1 MKACKGRKGLSCV
14 NGALVQGLDQFHKSP
29 RMKDGHS
36 NVCKSCEKA
45 RQSERY
51 LENRDEV
58 LDRTKAYGKAN
69 RHVTRKASKNYYSKN
84 REASIQRKLDWC
96 KQNPEKA
103 AASAANYRANK
114 RQATPVWLTEDHREE
129 ILRVYE
135 HSKECRMLTGDE
147 YHVDHIVPLAGEN
160 VCGLHVPWN
169 LQVLPSDINIAKSN
183 KYHGEETL
191 RSKS

>member
-1 MKACKGRKGLSCV
+1 MKPCKGSKGLSCV
-14 NGALVQGLDQFHKSP
+14 KGEIMQGLDQFYKSP
-29 RMKDGHS
+29 KMKDGHS
-36 NVCKSCEKA
+36 NVCKSCEKV
-45 RQSERY
+45 RQSQRY

-58 LDRTKAYGKAN
+58 IARTKAYGKAN
-69 RHVTRKASKNYYSKN
+69 RHVSRKASKNYYSKN
-84 REASIQRKLDWC
+84 KEAEIQRKLDWS

-103 AASAANYRANK
+103 AAYTANYRANK
-114 RQATPVWLTEDHREE
+114 RRATPVWLTEDHREE
-129 ILRVYE
+129 ILRFYE

-191 RSKS
+191 RGKS